1 VDLVGVVNW
10 VSFMKTTSGYIH
22 DLFKTELGDPEKEQV
37 LLEELSPIRDVEKI
51 KAPLFVYTGANDPR
65 VPRSEDDQI
74 VKALRERGV
83 LVEYMIAPNEG
94 HSLSRRE
101 NQIEFYARA
110 ARFLE
115 KALARKNQ

>member
-1 VDLVGVVNW
+1 
-10 VSFMKTTSGYIH
+10 
-22 DLFKTELGDPEKEQV
+22 
-37 LLEELSPIRDVEKI
+37 
-51 KAPLFVYTGANDPR
+51 

-115 KALARKNQ
+115 KALARENQ